1 MSGVSHIPRTLIGEH
16 LAFIPSR
23 RELID
28 DNLTK
33 KIKLQVPASLCL
45 ERLLQ
50 KKGEVVSQ
58 EELILFGW
66 GEKRSASVSANAYYQ
81 CILHLR
87 KSLAMMGFSDI
98 IVTVPRQGLKINDA
112 IRIVTADDPQAE
124 ETTNEAEPVEVQET
138 LKTVPP
144 LTSTPCATPRRGRFT
159 LSLILLGIV
168 LVVAVLFALP
178 TVMQRENTW
187 QDYTKI
193 GGKECSMY
201 VSERKMTQAILLN
214 ELKSVN
220 LTCSNN
226 ATIFATTSP
235 MNNSVNI
242 VYCSRYSA
250 SQQNC
255 RSLTLMNDLRKQP

>member
-16 LAFIPSR
+16 LEFIPSR

-66 GEKRSASVSANAYYQ
+66 GEKRSATVSANAYYQ

-87 KSLAMMGFSDI
+87 KSLATMGFSDF

-112 IRIVTADDPQAE
+112 IRIVITDDQQAE
-124 ETTNEAEPVEVQET
+124 GTNHESEKMQAQKT
-138 LKTVPP
+138 LHTVPP
-144 LTSTPCATPRRGRFT
+144 LISASRTTAPRVRY
-159 LSLILLGIV
+159 SINLILLSIV
-168 LVVAVLFALP
+168 LVTGLYALSSV
-178 TVMQRENTW
+178 TRNENAW
-187 QDYTKI
+187 QDYTRL
-193 GGKECSMY
+193 GGKDCNMY
-201 VSERKMTQAILLN
+201 VSEKKVTQAILLN
-214 ELKSVN
+214 DLKAVK
-220 LTCSNN
+220 LTCANN

-235 MNNSVNI
+235 MNNSMNI
-242 VYCSRYSA
+242 VYCSLYTT

-255 RSLTLMNDLRKQP
+255 RSLTLMNDIRKQP